1 VCDGELSTPH
11 RIAKVEGVAGV
22 VIFVQHEG
30 PPFRGASSSRW
41 MRLWWPGFLPPVLS
55 VLLCLTNPPFM
66 WSEFFPPGA
75 TLVVWLLSMIFRSV
89 RRVCGLTVHP
99 PSHCVSR
106 RCRRCCHCCSARRTP
121 PFRGASSSRWARL
134 WWPGFQWRPVR
145 DAYLTEGSQIGN
157 GSVGGMRAGWA
168 RGTWGRVQPLSGT
181 LCCSRVQPRVAACR
195 DHMHG
200 SCLSNLSVRTCC

>member
-1 VCDGELSTPH
+1 LSLLLRLMNPPYVERVLPAGCDFGGLVSAFDDLSFCSACVRELSTPH

-22 VIFVQHEG
+22 VIVVQHEG

-99 PSHCVSR
+99 PSHCESR

-134 WWPGFQWRPVR
+134 WWPGFQWRLVR

-157 GSVGGMRAGWA
+157 GSV
-168 RGTWGRVQPLSGT
+168 
-181 LCCSRVQPRVAACR
+181 
-195 DHMHG
+195 
-200 SCLSNLSVRTCC
+200 

>member
-1 VCDGELSTPH
+1 MSLLLRLMNPPYVERVLPAGCDFGGLVSAFDDLSFCSACVRELSTPH

-22 VIFVQHEG
+22 VIVVQHEG

-99 PSHCVSR
+99 PSHCESR

-157 GSVGGMRAGWA
+157 GSV
-168 RGTWGRVQPLSGT
+168 
-181 LCCSRVQPRVAACR
+181 
-195 DHMHG
+195 
-200 SCLSNLSVRTCC
+200 